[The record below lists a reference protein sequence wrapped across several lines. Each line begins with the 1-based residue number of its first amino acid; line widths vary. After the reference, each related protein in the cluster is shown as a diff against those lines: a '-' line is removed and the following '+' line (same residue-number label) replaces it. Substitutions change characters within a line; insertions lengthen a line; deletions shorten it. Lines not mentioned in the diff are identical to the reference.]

1 MSIANP
7 SSLAEALPDPKLVA
21 EKKAILEEA
30 GVKYIFSVW
39 IDLFGQPKTKPV
51 PISDF
56 ELLCAGK
63 GPQFAVHSISF
74 VPELGPADSDQIP
87 LPDIDTL
94 VICPWDRTCAWM
106 FAGPVVGRT
115 SCTTCARAV
124 P

>member
-1 MSIANP
+1 MNSAIPQCRADALADP
-7 SSLAEALPDPKLVA
+7 ERVAEAKAKLQ
-21 EKKAILEEA
+21 EA
-30 GVKYIFSVW
+30 GVKYVFSVW
-39 IDLFGQPKTKPV
+39 IDMLGLPKTKPV

-87 LPDIDTL
+87 VPDLDTL

-106 FAGPVVGRT
+106 FADLWWEDKPL
-115 SCTTCARAV
+115 
-124 P
+124 